1 MLKKKTYICEK
12 DNAYRIPPHAQLLY
26 TAVPIGINYLKR
38 YYYDYPPYY
47 IQAF

>member
-1 MLKKKTYICEK
+1 MLKKKHIFAKKTTLTTPR
-12 DNAYRIPPHAQLLY
+12 AASL